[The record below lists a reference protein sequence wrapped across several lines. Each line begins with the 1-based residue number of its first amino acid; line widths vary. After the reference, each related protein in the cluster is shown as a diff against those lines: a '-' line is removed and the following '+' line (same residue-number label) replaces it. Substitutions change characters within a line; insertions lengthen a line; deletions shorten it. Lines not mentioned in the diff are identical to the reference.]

1 MAVIMMDSTMTS
13 FNIEAGFAPIAF
25 RMPNS
30 RVRSRTVINM
40 MLLTPTIPAIK
51 VPIPTIQMKSKI
63 PSVIVLNIRISLP
76 VIHIPMAFL
85 SVGSNMCLRAIY
97 DRNLFSK
104 SWHSSSVETPFTVH

>member
-40 MLLTPTIPAIK
+40 MLLTPTIPAI
-51 VPIPTIQMKSKI
+51 
-63 PSVIVLNIRISLP
+63 IVAGVLAGYFPARKAVNVS
-76 VIHIPMAFL
+76 
-85 SVGSNMCLRAIY
+85 AIEAM
-97 DRNLFSK
+97 RT
-104 SWHSSSVETPFTVH
+104 E